1 MKKSEKFD
9 STKKEKRE
17 REIYIYNVKFLRLE
31 KIFFRLSPIEV
42 FESSRFST
50 IRFEFDA
57 VAISHPAVRIL
68 LGRMISKLQG
78 ATVYIRWGLPAARW
92 DS

>member
-1 MKKSEKFD
+1 MIEKIREIRLD
-9 STKKEKRE
+9 EKRKKRE
-17 REIYIYNVKFLRLE
+17 RDIKFLRLE